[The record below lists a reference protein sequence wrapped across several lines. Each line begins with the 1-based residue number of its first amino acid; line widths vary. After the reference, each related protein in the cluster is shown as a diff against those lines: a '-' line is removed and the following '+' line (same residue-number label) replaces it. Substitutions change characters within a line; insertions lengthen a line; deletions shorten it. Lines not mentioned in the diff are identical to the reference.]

1 MGIVATISNSQT
13 SFMVDII
20 SQGGE
25 IVTLSLIISLS
36 IALFLSDSRY
46 WNRWA
51 SSTLDACSNPLIL
64 TFAGIIFH
72 QIMLIL

>member
-1 MGIVATISNSQT
+1 MGIVASISNSQT
-13 SFMVDII
+13 SFLVDII

-25 IVTLSLIISLS
+25 FATISLIISLS
-36 IALFLSDSRY
+36 IALFLSDSRH

-51 SSTLDACSNPLIL
+51 SSTLDACSVPLIL
-64 TFAGIIFH
+64 TFAGIVVH